1 MMFWNEVVGA
11 LRVGTLG
18 PVALHVHSMH
28 IDRASAHAN

>member
-18 PVALHVHSMH
+18 PVALHVHSTH
-28 IDRASAHAN
+28 IDHV